1 MICPN
6 CGNQIADGTAFCTN
20 CGTQLNNAAPEQ
32 PAQNYQQP
40 VQNYQQPAQSYQ
52 QPAQNYQQ
60 PVQNYQQPIQNY
72 QQPVQPTL
80 MNAENPTAGKALALG
95 IVSLCLCWLPVASII
110 LGIFAIKAGNETLA
124 YSNQGYNKRPMGII
138 AKIFGIV
145 SIIVCSIMTIYWLI
159 FIIAIC
165 VAGSYA
171 TTYYYY

>member
-40 VQNYQQPAQSYQ
+40 VQNYQQPAQ
-52 QPAQNYQQ
+52 NYQQ
-60 PVQNYQQPIQNY
+60 PVQNY

-110 LGIFAIKAGNETLA
+110 LGIFAIKAGNEPSKVSSINFSLFEALKLPTL
-124 YSNQGYNKRPMGII
+124 QLHLH
-138 AKIFGIV
+138 F
-145 SIIVCSIMTIYWLI
+145 
-159 FIIAIC
+159 
-165 VAGSYA
+165 
-171 TTYYYY
+171 